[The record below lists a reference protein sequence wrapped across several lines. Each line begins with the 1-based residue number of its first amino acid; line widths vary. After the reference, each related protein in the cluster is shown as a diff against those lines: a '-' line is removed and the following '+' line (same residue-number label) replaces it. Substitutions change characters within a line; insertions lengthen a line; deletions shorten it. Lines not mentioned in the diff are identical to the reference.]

1 MATSDY
7 FQRGPAS
14 VAAGA
19 TASPAR
25 GTPSS
30 TQAPQALASAGSR
43 FVLRQVKLPP
53 SVPLPKRYFLAK
65 SLAEL
70 VMTYAP
76 HEKAMATI
84 GDARPAAVLTP
95 SESQSRETFLDF
107 VYGLLQV
114 PGHVVG
120 QRLSLVLLFWFVFLS
135 LLSFETGCRP
145 VARNAAAVESSLW
158 LTAQGCVDLW
168 SCTRRWIR

>member
-114 PGHVVG
+114 PG
-120 QRLSLVLLFWFVFLS
+120 QRRCPRQWQSRAANVREWQRWRWAWQWQWRCPL
-135 LLSFETGCRP
+135 RP
-145 VARNAAAVESSLW
+145 
-158 LTAQGCVDLW
+158 
-168 SCTRRWIR
+168 